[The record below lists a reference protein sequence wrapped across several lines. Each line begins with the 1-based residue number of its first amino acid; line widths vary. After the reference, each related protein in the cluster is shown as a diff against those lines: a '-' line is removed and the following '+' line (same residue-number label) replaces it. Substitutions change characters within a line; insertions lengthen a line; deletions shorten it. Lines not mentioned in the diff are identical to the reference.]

1 LCITLTCPYQQACP
15 CLNAIHDQFRIHA
28 WKTQQVDRCCES
40 SRACRYMFYLSER
53 CCQSVCCSNLALCRK
68 KNKRLLLTGMRR
80 PAEWRGSWA
89 QIQRP
94 TADLLATSFSPIY
107 FSLRPGFTA
116 TLSSKRSENNIE
128 SRATIGFNP
137 IVHKEHISPL
147 LPFATTPHRACCG
160 VPPSPHGRGDAPWN
174 MIADSMHYSVA

>member
-1 LCITLTCPYQQACP
+1 MRYTINFGYTRGKFSRWTDVVRAVGRVATCF
-15 CLNAIHDQFRIHA
+15 I
-28 WKTQQVDRCCES
+28 
-40 SRACRYMFYLSER
+40 YLSGAARASAARIWR
-53 CCQSVCCSNLALCRK
+53 CAG

-94 TADLLATSFSPIY
+94 AADLLATSFSPMY

-128 SRATIGFNP
+128 SRATIGFNS

-160 VPPSPHGRGDAPWN
+160 VPPSPLGRGDAPWN
-174 MIADSMHYSVA
+174 MIADSMRYSVA